1 MRILIVGKGGREHAL
16 AWRLRQ
22 DAETEALFVAPGNPG
37 TATLAENV
45 AIGESDAGALI
56 DFCRSQEIDLVVI
69 GPEEPLVNGL
79 ADDLRQAGLT
89 VFGPSKAAAQI
100 EGSKAAAKE
109 VMERA
114 GVPTAQAQLCI
125 TPAQAWAAVEAM
137 GCPVVIKADGLAAGK
152 GVTVA
157 KTTEAAQQAIDA
169 ALVERR
175 FGEAG
180 NQILVERYVEGPEF
194 SAFALTDGQR
204 FIAFP
209 FSMDHKALLED
220 DRGPNTGGMGAIC
233 PAAFVPA
240 EGYRAV
246 MTHVFTP
253 TLRALADEG
262 RPFVGLL
269 YAGLK
274 WTKQGPVVL
283 EFNARFGDPETQALL
298 PLVQGSLA
306 TALYSAATGAL
317 QTHAISFAST
327 ASCCIVAASEGY
339 PAAPRLGD
347 RIEGLA
353 SLSEDLLLFQAGTR
367 VEGGSLYTASGRVF
381 SVVAVRPTLLEAV
394 AAAYQGIRT
403 LSFRGMQYRK
413 DIGAQALRWALQQR

>member
-37 TATLAENV
+37 TATLAQNVPISENNT
-45 AIGESDAGALI
+45 GALL
-56 DFCRSQEIDLVVI
+56 DFCRRQEIDLVVI
-69 GPEEPLVNGL
+69 GPEEPLVHGL

-89 VFGPSKAAAQI
+89 VFGPGKAAAQV

-114 GVPTAQAQLCI
+114 GVPTAQAQVCT

-137 GCPVVIKADGLAAGK
+137 GYPVVIKADGLAAGK
-152 GVTVA
+152 GVTIA
-157 KTTEAAQQAIDA
+157 KTAEAAQQAIDA
-169 ALVERR
+169 ALVQRR

-180 NQILVERYVEGPEF
+180 DQILVERYVEGPEF

-204 FIAFP
+204 FIPFP

-233 PAAFVPA
+233 PAAFVPN

-253 TLRALADEG
+253 VLRALAEEG

-306 TALYSAATGAL
+306 TALYSAANGAL
-317 QTHAISFAST
+317 QTQAISFASA

-339 PAAPRLGD
+339 PDTPRLGD
-347 RIEGLA
+347 RIEGVA
-353 SLSEDLLLFQAGTR
+353 SLPEDLLLFHAGTR
-367 VEGGSLYTASGRVF
+367 AEGDALYTAGGRVF
-381 SVVAVRPTLLEAV
+381 SVVAVRPTLLDAV
-394 AAAYQGIRT
+394 AAAYRGIRT
-403 LSFRGMQYRK
+403 LSFRGMHYRK